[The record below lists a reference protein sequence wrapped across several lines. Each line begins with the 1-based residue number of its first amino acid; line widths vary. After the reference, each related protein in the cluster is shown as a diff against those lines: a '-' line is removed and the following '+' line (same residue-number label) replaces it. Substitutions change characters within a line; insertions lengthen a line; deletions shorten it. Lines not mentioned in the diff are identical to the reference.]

1 MAALTVRAGLPLVL
15 ALPIGVVVGAAV
27 GAISGFVVAYPR
39 ATSFIITLGM
49 ATLIG
54 GLVSLYT
61 KDQVIL
67 GVRQSMVNFG
77 TLNWLGVPRPVWLLV
92 VVALAVAYLLRYTAL
107 GRQLLSI
114 GSNPRAATLVG
125 IRVPLVVLLS
135 FVVTGALAALAGELE
150 LARTGGDPQLGP
162 GGGVPRL
169 DDDPP
174 GPVQRSGDDRRR
186 VLRRGVGQRAD
197 AGRRGQLGR
206 SAVQRHRSGRGGRD
220 LHGARPPAGRPA
232 VYHRR

>member
-1 MAALTVRAGLPLVL
+1 
-15 ALPIGVVVGAAV
+15 
-27 GAISGFVVAYPR
+27 
-39 ATSFIITLGM
+39 M

-77 TLNWLGVPRPVWLLV
+77 TLNWLAVPRPVWLLV
-92 VVALAVAYLLRYTAL
+92 VVAVAYLLRYTAF

-150 LARTGGDPQLGP
+150 LARTGQRRSPNRLRIHAPGP
-162 GGGVPRL
+162 GNGVPRL

-174 GPVQRSGDDRRR
+174 GPVQRSGDDHRR

-197 AGRRGQLGR
+197 AGRRGRLGR
-206 SAVQRHRSGRGGRD
+206 SAVRRHRRGRGGRN